1 MAKYRM
7 TEEHWKDIVAT
18 AGSDKWLGVQGAHDT
33 ARELV
38 EYAKELRAELIETAE
53 YAFYSGACERSPGKF
68 EGWWDTMAL
77 SDLCRFGDTL
87 VDAGVF
93 ERHPDGYGRR
103 QFYRP
108 VQEKPPE

>member
-1 MAKYRM
+1 MN
-7 TEEHWKDIVAT
+7 EEHWKEIVAT

-53 YAFYSGACERSPGKF
+53 YAFYSGAEECLSKKLL
-68 EGWWDTMAL
+68 GWWDTMAL
-77 SDLCRFGDTL
+77 SDLCLLGDTL

-93 ERHPDGYGRR
+93 ERHPDGYGRW